1 VINRFQPTQ
10 FVTTDVAALVGDS
23 FEMGMKLHVSAGAV
37 NSAQPGNTMSVADV
51 RNTSHLYVDALS
63 SDAEFIGSDGYRYAT
78 PTVATPVPEP
88 SEFAFMMAG
97 LVCIGMLVRRR
108 RR

>member
-1 VINRFQPTQ
+1 MAHEVSPQ

-23 FEMGMKLHVSAGAV
+23 FEMRMKLHVSAGAV
-37 NSAQPGNTMSVADV
+37 NRAQPGNTVSVADV
-51 RNTSHLYVDALS
+51 RNTSHLYIDALS

-78 PTVATPVPEP
+78 PTGAMPVPEP

-97 LVCIGMLVRRR
+97 LAYIGMLVRRR